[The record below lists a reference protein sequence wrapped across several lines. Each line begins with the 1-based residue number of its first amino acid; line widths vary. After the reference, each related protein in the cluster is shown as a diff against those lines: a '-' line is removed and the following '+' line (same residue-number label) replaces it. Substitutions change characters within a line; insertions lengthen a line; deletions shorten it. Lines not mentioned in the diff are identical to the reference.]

1 LRNYVPAPPKHFVSW
16 LDLCPSPKV
25 SGGRVIGQGRRHAA
39 NRAAQMFRQAAS
51 SLKSS
56 PSWLGAFYRRMRA
69 RLGGC
74 AAVKATAHKLAL
86 LFYRMMSTRTE
97 YRQIGASQYEERF
110 RQRAIHNLQR
120 RARQLGLELT
130 PRGSTP
136 ALVAN

>member
-1 LRNYVPAPPKHFVSW
+1 
-16 LDLCPSPKV
+16 
-25 SGGRVIGQGRRHAA
+25 VIVQGRRHAA